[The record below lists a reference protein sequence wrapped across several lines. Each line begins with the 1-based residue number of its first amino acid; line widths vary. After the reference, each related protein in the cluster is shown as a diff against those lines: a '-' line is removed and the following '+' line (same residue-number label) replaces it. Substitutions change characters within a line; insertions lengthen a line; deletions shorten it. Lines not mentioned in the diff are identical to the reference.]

1 MDRCIVYLKTGKIS
15 IAEQILPRLAP
26 NKYWCG
32 PPLGFGLRLQALFLL
47 RHQRVSRGRGPQIG
61 AQL

>member
-1 MDRCIVYLKTGKIS
+1 MGRCIVYLKPGKIS

-26 NKYWCG
+26 NRYWRG

-47 RHQRVSRGRGPQIG
+47 RHQRVS
-61 AQL
+61 